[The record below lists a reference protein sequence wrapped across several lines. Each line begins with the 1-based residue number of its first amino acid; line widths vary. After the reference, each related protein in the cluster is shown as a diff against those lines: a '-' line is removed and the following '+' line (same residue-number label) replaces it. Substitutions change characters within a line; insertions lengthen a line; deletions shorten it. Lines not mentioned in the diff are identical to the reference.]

1 MADIG
6 AQGWSVI
13 YFDADV
19 SGFIQRHY
27 AFVMVFC
34 YMELSVVFIKKV
46 VRSWVPLFSLLF
58 ACVPVAVCAEAFVI
72 SDIRVDGLKR
82 VSAGTVFSEFNLS
95 VGELASEEKIVDASK
110 SLFKT
115 GLFTDIDIAREG
127 QDLVIIVQE
136 RPSISKIEIDGNKDI
151 SEEDLLEGLKSA
163 GMAEGKVFKRV
174 TLERLE
180 LEILRSY
187 VTQGRYSASVEAEV
201 KELPRNR
208 VSIKLN
214 IDEGEVASILH
225 INIVG
230 NQAFSDEE
238 LIELMELKM
247 PSFWSVFTSDDKY
260 SKEKL
265 SGDLERLRSFY
276 LDNGYIKF
284 AIESTQVSISPHK
297 EDVFITINIS
307 EGPLYTLKDFELKGE
322 LILEKEDLE
331 KLVII
336 KPGDVFSRQKL
347 TTSSDLISRALG
359 AEGYTYANVNAIP
372 EAHDDYT
379 ASVIFF
385 VDPGKRNYV
394 RRINFRGN
402 TSTRDEVL
410 RQEMIQMEGG
420 SASTD
425 LIEGSKGKL
434 ERLGFF
440 SSVSIDTPSVPG
452 TSDQIDVNY
461 TVEETSSGNLS
472 ASLGFSQ
479 GSGFSLGLSVSEN
492 NFFGSGKKV
501 SFGVNT
507 TESVKSANFSYL
519 DPYYTVDGVSR
530 GFSVF
535 ARKTDFDEDDRSD
548 YVIDET
554 GASVTFGYPLNSISR
569 LRFTFGI
576 TNTQLSAGADVP
588 MQIRTFS
595 DEYGTD
601 YNTYSFTSA
610 WTRSTLNRG
619 QFPTRGWGQSLSL
632 EVAAPFSDL
641 SFYKLNYRSN
651 TYFPLDKDHD
661 YVFRI
666 RNKWSWGDG
675 YGDTDILPFYENFFT
690 GGITSVRGY
699 VRNTL
704 GMQTTAAVAGGSTDP
719 FGGNLLFENSA
730 ELIFPLP
737 FIKDQRSLRLS
748 YFVDSGNVFDTS
760 RGYDFDPNE
769 IRWSTGLSL
778 QWVTFI
784 GPLGFSFGKAINDV
798 ATDETRFFQFSL
810 GQPF

>member
-1 MADIG
+1 
-6 AQGWSVI
+6 
-13 YFDADV
+13 
-19 SGFIQRHY
+19 
-27 AFVMVFC
+27 VFG
-34 YMELSVVFIKKV
+34 VKKII
-46 VRSWVPLFSLLF
+46 RSWLALSLLIL
-58 ACVPVAVCAEAFVI
+58 AIAPLAAKAEAFI
-72 SDIRVDGLKR
+72 INDIRVDGLKR
-82 VSAGTVFSEFNLS
+82 VSAGSVFSAFILS
-95 VGELASEEKIVDASK
+95 VGETASEEKIVEASK
-110 SLFKT
+110 ALFKT
-115 GLFTDIDIAREG
+115 GLFTDIEIAREDR
-127 QDLVIIVQE
+127 DLVIIVQE
-136 RPSISKIEIDGNKDI
+136 RPSISKIEIEGNKDI
-151 SEEDLLEGLKSA
+151 SEEDLLEGLKAA

-208 VSIKLN
+208 VAIKLN
-214 IDEGEVASILH
+214 INEGEVASILH

-265 SGDLERLRSFY
+265 SGDLERIRSFY

-297 EDVFITINIS
+297 EDVFVTVNIS
-307 EGPLYTLKDFELKGE
+307 EGPLYTLKDFDLKGD
-322 LILEKEDLE
+322 LVLEKEVLE
-331 KLVII
+331 KLVML

-347 TTSSDLISRALG
+347 TLTSDLISRALG

-379 ASVIFF
+379 ASVTFF

-425 LIEGSKGKL
+425 LIEGSKAKL

-440 SSVSIDTPSVPG
+440 STVNIDTPSVPG

-461 TVEETSSGNLS
+461 SVEETSSGNLS

-479 GSGFSLGLSVSEN
+479 GSGFSLGLSVSES

-519 DPYYTVDGVSR
+519 DPYFTVDGVSR
-530 GFSVF
+530 GFSFF

-548 YVIDET
+548 FVIDET
-554 GASVTFGYPLNSISR
+554 GASVTFGYPINSISR
-569 LRFTFGI
+569 LKFTFGY
-576 TNTQLSAGADVP
+576 TNTQLSAGEDVP
-588 MQIRTFS
+588 LGINTFVS
-595 DEYGTD
+595 EYGTSF
-601 YNTYSFTSA
+601 NTYSFTGS

-619 QFPTRGWGQSLSL
+619 QFPTRGWGQGLTL
-632 EVAAPFSDL
+632 EVSVPFSDL

-651 TYFPLDKDHD
+651 TYFPIDKDHD
-661 YVFRI
+661 FVFRI
-666 RNKWSWGDG
+666 RNKLAWADG
-675 YGDTDILPFYENFFT
+675 YGDTSILPFYENYFT

-699 VRNTL
+699 QRNSL
-704 GMQTTAAVAGGSTDP
+704 GRQSVPSQAGGSTDP
-719 FGGNLLFENSA
+719 FGGNLLIENSA
-730 ELIFPLP
+730 ELIFPVP
-737 FIKDQRSLRLS
+737 FVKDQRSLRLS
-748 YFVDSGNVFDTS
+748 YFVDSGNVFDTA
-760 RGYDFDPNE
+760 RGYDFDGNE

-778 QWVTFI
+778 QWITFI
-784 GPLGFSFGKAINDV
+784 GPLGFSFGKTINDIPG
-798 ATDETRFFQFSL
+798 DDTRFFQFSL

>member
-1 MADIG
+1 M
-6 AQGWSVI
+6 
-13 YFDADV
+13 
-19 SGFIQRHY
+19 GF
-27 AFVMVFC
+27 
-34 YMELSVVFIKKV
+34 
-46 VRSWVPLFSLLF
+46 
-58 ACVPVAVCAEAFVI
+58 FVI
-72 SDIRVDGLKR
+72 SVKKILSVLLTLFTVSVFLLPIAQASEGFVINDIRVDGLRR
-82 VSAGTVFSEFNLS
+82 VSAGSVFSAFTLS
-95 VGELASEEKIVDASK
+95 VGETASEDKIVAASK
-110 SLFKT
+110 SLFAT

-127 QDLVIIVQE
+127 RDLVIVVKE
-136 RPSISKIEIDGNKDI
+136 RPSISKIEIEGNKDI
-151 SEEDLLEGLKSA
+151 SEEDLLEGLKAA

-174 TLERLE
+174 TLEKLE

-201 KELPRNR
+201 TELPRNR
-208 VSIKLN
+208 VAIKLK
-214 IDEGEVASILH
+214 IDEGKVASILH

-238 LIELMELKM
+238 LIDLMELKM
-247 PSFWSVFTSDDKY
+247 PSFWSTFTSDDKY

-265 SGDLERLRSFY
+265 SGDLERIRSFY

-297 EDVFITINIS
+297 EDVFITVNIS
-307 EGPLYTLKDFELKGE
+307 EGPLYKLRGFELKGN
-322 LILEKEDLE
+322 LVLEKEILE
-331 KLVII
+331 KLVLV

-347 TTSSDLISRALG
+347 NTSSDLISRALG

-372 EAHDDYT
+372 EAHDDFT

-425 LIEGSKGKL
+425 LIEGSKAKL

-507 TESVKSANFSYL
+507 TDSVKSANFSYL

-535 ARKTDFDEDDRSD
+535 ARKTDFDDDDRSD

-554 GASVTFGYPLNSISR
+554 GASVTFGYPINSISR
-569 LRFTFGI
+569 LRFTFGV
-576 TNTQLSAGADVP
+576 TNTKLSAGSDVP
-588 MQIRTFS
+588 MGIRIFKN
-595 DEYGTD
+595 DYGTD
-601 YNTYSFTSA
+601 FNTYTFTGA

-619 QFPTRGWGQSLSL
+619 QFPTKGWGQGVTL
-632 EVAAPFSDL
+632 EVSAPFSDL

-651 TYFPLDKDHD
+651 AYFPIDKDHD
-661 YVFRI
+661 FVFRL

-675 YGDTDILPFYENFFT
+675 YGDTDILPFYENYFT
-690 GGITSVRGY
+690 GGITSVRGF
-699 VRNTL
+699 VRNSL
-704 GMQTTAAVAGGSTDP
+704 GRQTVPNLPGGATDP

-730 ELIFPLP
+730 ELIFPFP
-737 FIKDQRSLRLS
+737 FVKDQRSLRLS
-748 YFVDSGNVFDTS
+748 YFVDSGNVFDTK
-760 RGYDFDPNE
+760 RGYDFDGRE
-769 IRWSTGLSL
+769 LRWSTGLSL

-784 GPLGFSFGKAINDV
+784 GPLGFSFGKAINDIPS
-798 ATDETRFFQFSL
+798 DETRFFQFSL